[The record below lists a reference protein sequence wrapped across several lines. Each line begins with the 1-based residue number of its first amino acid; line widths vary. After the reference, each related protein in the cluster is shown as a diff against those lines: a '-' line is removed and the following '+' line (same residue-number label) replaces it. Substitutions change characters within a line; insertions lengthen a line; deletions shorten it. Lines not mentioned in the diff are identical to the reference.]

1 MDTGHEADN
10 LILEKIIML
19 GSPMSDYGEYFNVE
33 LCLKNMGG
41 YRMVFILSHHF
52 VIHKESLV
60 AT

>member
-41 YRMVFILSHHF
+41 
-52 VIHKESLV
+52 
-60 AT
+60 